1 MTGLPVGSGASERR
15 DDYHLTPS
23 VSRGL
28 HLRFDVD
35 LATIREIITR
45 DLPELKRQIAAVLEE
60 AQWLVE
66 QRLAG

>member
-1 MTGLPVGSGASERR
+1 
-15 DDYHLTPS
+15 